1 MIRFKMGEI
10 PELIGGFHGKLA
22 KEKRY
27 KPPGRWR
34 PFINV
39 NTVVLQDEDTDK
51 WVAWLEWELMDGK
64 GAYPCR
70 DTAKHESISRTDPPD
85 CGRPKRWRKELPE
98 SAATPSSRSTS
109 NGLRAIF
116 QGAVTNCHKQG
127 EQHETQHGR
136 THIFRTSR
144 LLSAGVPCIDC

>member
-1 MIRFKMGEI
+1 MIRFKMGEM

-51 WVAWLEWELMDGK
+51 WVAWLEWELMGGK

-70 DTAKHESISRTDPPD
+70 DTGKNESISRTDPPD
-85 CGRPKRWRKELPE
+85 MWPHEIAAQTFARECRSAFIAQYKKWITSSFSGGSDELP
-98 SAATPSSRSTS
+98 
-109 NGLRAIF
+109 
-116 QGAVTNCHKQG
+116 
-127 EQHETQHGR
+127 
-136 THIFRTSR
+136 
-144 LLSAGVPCIDC
+144 